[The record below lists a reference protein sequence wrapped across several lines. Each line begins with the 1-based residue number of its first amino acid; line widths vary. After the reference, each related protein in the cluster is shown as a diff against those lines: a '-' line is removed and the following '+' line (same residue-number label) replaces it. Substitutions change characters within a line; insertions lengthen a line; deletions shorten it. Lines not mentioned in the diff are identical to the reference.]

1 MRKFLAVITYLGF
14 LLLPS
19 LAFGQATITGVVRD
33 ASGGVLPCV
42 TVEAASDVLI

>member
-33 ASGGVLPCV
+33 ASGACCPVSRSRPPA
-42 TVEAASDVLI
+42 TR